1 MGQYDRAL
9 PMYEECLAE
18 RKRILGD
25 DQPDTLA
32 SLNNLAGLFESM
44 GQYDRALPMYEE
56 CLAERKRILSHD
68 HPKTKETVTN
78 HRRCASKIVCSAIV
92 ESSMQLI
99 DASLLL
105 NASKQRVRNRLCLIA
120 PKKSVSRLR
129 GGRFVV
135 FDRRSKA
142 SRKRI

>member
-1 MGQYDRAL
+1 MMSAL
-9 PMYEECLAE
+9 
-18 RKRILGD
+18 G
-25 DQPDTLA
+25 TLFRDK
-32 SLNNLAGLFESM
+32 GE
-44 GQYDRALPMYEE
+44 YDRALPMYEE

-68 HPKTKETVTN
+68 HPKTKETVAN

-105 NASKQRVRNRLCLIA
+105 NAAKQRVMDRLCLIA
-120 PKKSVSRLR
+120 PKKSVSGLR